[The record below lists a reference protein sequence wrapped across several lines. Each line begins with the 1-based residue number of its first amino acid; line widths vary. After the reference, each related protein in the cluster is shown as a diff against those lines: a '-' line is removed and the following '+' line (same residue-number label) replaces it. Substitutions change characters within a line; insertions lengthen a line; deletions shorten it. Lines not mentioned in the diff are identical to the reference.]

1 MMSADE
7 PDTHDDPPESGQ
19 PSDAGAPRP
28 PYAGFVVGAAPMAAV
43 QPTGGQPGG
52 PVGHPAAPHVVSS
65 VAAKLASKP
74 KTSRGA
80 AAALAAAQ
88 QRRAVGPL
96 TVNGGAGK

>member
-1 MMSADE
+1 MRS
-7 PDTHDDPPESGQ
+7 SQ
-19 PSDAGAPRP
+19 P
-28 PYAGFVVGAAPMAAV
+28 
-43 QPTGGQPGG
+43 
-52 PVGHPAAPHVVSS
+52 
-65 VAAKLASKP
+65 AAKLASKP